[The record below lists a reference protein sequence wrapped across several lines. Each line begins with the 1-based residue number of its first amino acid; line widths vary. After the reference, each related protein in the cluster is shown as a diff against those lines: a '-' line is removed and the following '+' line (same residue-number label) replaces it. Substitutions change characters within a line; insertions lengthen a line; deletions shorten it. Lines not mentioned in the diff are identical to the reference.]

1 MLTLLATLL
10 IGGLILVSA
19 MVAGV
24 WWQQERIT
32 YQPPAYPPLPPS
44 DASKIEYFASDR
56 QRLFAY
62 VLEPNVEASGV
73 LLAFHGNADLATW
86 QIPWGVEVARRTG
99 WRVVLAEYR
108 GYGGLDGAPTYLGI
122 RDDARAAWRVARGL
136 AQERRNGH
144 DTPALALFGHSLGSG
159 IATELASEIEADTT
173 TGVTLTAIVLQSPFT
188 SARDMARIVSTR
200 PVQLLWKLI
209 ARVHYDLRAQFRD
222 ITSPI
227 WVAHGTRDWVVPV
240 RMGRELFAR
249 ARTPGRLLIVD
260 GAGHN
265 DLANRAGEQYWLWL
279 SEALPARVVR
289 PIITEIDSSH
299 GKAAWNSDPP

>member
-24 WWQQERIT
+24 WWQQERIA

-44 DASKIEYFASDR
+44 DVRKIEYFASDR

-62 VLEPNVEASGV
+62 VLEPDVKASGV

-86 QIPWGVEVARRTG
+86 QIPWAVEVARRTG

-108 GYGGLDGAPTYLGI
+108 GYGGLNGAPTYSGI
-122 RDDARAAWRVARGL
+122 RDDARAAWLVARGL
-136 AQERRNGH
+136 ARERPNG

-159 IATELASEIEADTT
+159 VATELASEIEADTT
-173 TGVTLTAIVLQSPFT
+173 TGVTLAAIVLQSPFT
-188 SARDMARIVSTR
+188 SARDMMRIVSTH

-209 ARVHYDLRAQFRD
+209 ARVHYDSRARFRD

-227 WVAHGTRDWVVPV
+227 SVAHGTRDWVVPV
-240 RMGRELFAR
+240 WMGRELFAR

-265 DLANRAGEQYWLWL
+265 DLAYRAGEQYWLWL
-279 SEALPARVVR
+279 SGALSAHVVR
-289 PIITEIDSSH
+289 PILSEIDPSH
-299 GKAAWNSDPP
+299 GNAAWNGDPP